1 MDTSPDGRFV
11 ATVGEDGT
19 VVLLD
24 ATTLEELRRA
34 PTVEGENN
42 LGAIAFAP
50 DGDTFVVG
58 TEDGTVA
65 EFRTDNFE
73 PTGRS
78 VEAGILVF
86 GVRRAGHDRVLAMIE
101 GGEPDTYAVMTADLA
116 TGETNRLE
124 VPVPLSAAALDPSG
138 RFAGIAGDDGRVAI
152 IDVRRGELVGPA
164 VLGHDGPVGRVAF
177 SPDGT
182 VMASGGFDGILAF
195 WDVASG
201 QLLATAHPGASNVFL
216 FPVFDTDGTVRT
228 ASNDGTTTEFA
239 SDAESWVARAC
250 RVAGR
255 DLTEEE
261 WTDAFSDRPYEATCP
276 VGS

>member
-11 ATVGEDGT
+11 GTVGEDGT

-34 PTVEGENN
+34 PTVDGEAN

-58 TEDGTVA
+58 TDDGTVA
-65 EFRTDNFE
+65 EFSTDDLE

-78 VEAGILVF
+78 IEAGILVF
-86 GVRRAGHDRVLAMIE
+86 GVRRAGADRVLAMIE
-101 GGEPDTYAVMTADLA
+101 GDERDTYAVMIADLS
-116 TGETNRLE
+116 TGETDRLQ
-124 VPVPLSAAALDPSG
+124 VTVPLSAAALDPGG

-152 IDVRRGELVGPA
+152 IDVRSGELVGPP

-182 VMASGGFDGILAF
+182 VMVSGGFDGILAF

-201 QLLATAHPGASNVFL
+201 QLLATAHPGASNVFV
-216 FPVFDTDGTVRT
+216 FPVYGPDGTVHT
-228 ASNDGTTTEFA
+228 ASNDGTTTVFA
-239 SDAESWVARAC
+239 TDVESWVDHAC

-255 DLTEEE
+255 DLTADE
-261 WTDAFSDRPYEATCP
+261 WTDAFGNRPYQATCP
-276 VGS
+276 G